1 MTKKDLLLKEL
12 PKGFKCSASKTGLRI
27 IQLIAPCKN
36 EMQYHCYD
44 RLVSKLAKKHNL
56 DFING
61 GLDLTTWTG
70 DWELIDK
77 KLEKEM
83 VSDAKAIVKSLK
95 AFFKKWNGNSYC
107 DSPAAYDQIE
117 KIRAMVATDEN

>member
-1 MTKKDLLLKEL
+1 MTKKDLQKEL
-12 PKGFKCSASKTGLRI
+12 PKEFKCSVSKTGLH
-27 IQLIAPCKN
+27 IQIWKKCKSREDWNASN
-36 EMQYHCYD
+36 E
-44 RLVSKLAKKHNL
+44 LVDKLAKKHHL
-56 DFING
+56 DCIG
-61 GLDLTTWTG
+61 AGTELESMTRDWDL
-70 DWELIDK
+70 LDK